1 MRETA
6 GRLNR
11 AWLAVIGIVLLLAG
25 SAGVL
30 LAGGMAQGI
39 AGSINPSL
47 VPAAP
52 DAPVFA
58 GPPLDAIA
66 NPVGAVLVLVAAA
79 AVGLLSLTWLAAQV
93 PRRHQASTLRLHSD
107 QGRDGYTRCE
117 PRVIATAVIAEVEA
131 LPGVSSASALIR
143 GSANQ
148 PELNLDVKVEDRAD
162 IQDVIARINGEIK
175 ANLETALEVPLRKV
189 GVLFS
194 IGNQRGNDK
203 AAVL

>member
-6 GRLNR
+6 GKLNR
-11 AWLAVIGIVLLLAG
+11 AWLAVIAVVLLLAG
-25 SAGVL
+25 GAGVL
-30 LAGGMAQGI
+30 LASGLGKDLA
-39 AGSINPSL
+39 AAANLAL

-52 DAPVFA
+52 ESPVFA
-58 GPPLDAIA
+58 GPPLDAVS
-66 NPVGAVLVLVAAA
+66 NPVGAALILAGAALIA
-79 AVGLLSLTWLAAQV
+79 LLALSWLGAQI

-107 QGRDGYTRCE
+107 HGRDGYTRCE
-117 PRVIATAVIAEVEA
+117 PRVVADAVAHEVEA
-131 LPGVSSASALIR
+131 LPGVTSASALIR

-162 IQDVIARINGEIK
+162 IQDVISRINGEVT

-189 GVLFS
+189 AVLFNIS
-194 IGNQRGNDK
+194 TQRGNDK